1 VKVLLR
7 GWNES
12 GSLRLPLQRWINP
25 WQARVVACEKTAAA
39 SFRAFTFFFVAPTH
53 LRHFAAGFISHWLH
67 LVSVN
72 TVMVDP
78 QDTAD
83 TAAIHPVQVENRP

>member
-1 VKVLLR
+1 MNREACGFLCRDGSTHGRRALWHVKKQRRLLFAH
-7 GWNES
+7 
-12 GSLRLPLQRWINP
+12 LR
-25 WQARVVACEKTAAA
+25 
-39 SFRAFTFFFVAPTH
+39 FFFVAPTH